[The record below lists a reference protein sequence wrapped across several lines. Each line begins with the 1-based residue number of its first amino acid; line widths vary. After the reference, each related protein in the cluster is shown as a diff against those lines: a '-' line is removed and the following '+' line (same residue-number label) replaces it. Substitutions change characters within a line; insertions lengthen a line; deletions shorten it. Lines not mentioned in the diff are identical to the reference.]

1 MEILQW
7 IQQWY
12 KEQCDG
18 DWEHSYRIV
27 IESLDN
33 PGWLIRVDLENTK
46 LKDEILQYKLIEKT
60 ENDWYSTKIDQKVF
74 YAAGDPDK
82 LEFLLE
88 KFREFVIALR

>member
-1 MEILQW
+1 M
-7 IQQWY
+7 
-12 KEQCDG
+12 
-18 DWEHSYRIV
+18 
-27 IESLDN
+27 
-33 PGWLIRVDLENTK
+33 DLENTK
-46 LKDEILQYKLIEKT
+46 LKDEILQYKLIEKS